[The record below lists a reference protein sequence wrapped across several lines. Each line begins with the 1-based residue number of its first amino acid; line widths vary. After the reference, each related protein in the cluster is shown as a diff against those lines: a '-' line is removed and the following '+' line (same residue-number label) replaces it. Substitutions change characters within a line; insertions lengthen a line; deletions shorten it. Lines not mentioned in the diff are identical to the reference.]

1 MLYMIVETFR
11 DPIAVYRRFR
21 DRGRLAPNGLN
32 YVNSWVTPDVT
43 RLSYRCPRRAD
54 VELYRIEGGGH
65 TWPGSEF
72 SRAIESV
79 VGPTTFS
86 INADDAMW
94 TFFQAHP
101 RRRK

>member
-1 MLYMIVETFR
+1 M
-11 DPIAVYRRFR
+11 
-21 DRGRLAPNGLN
+21 
-32 YVNSWVTPDVT
+32 T
-43 RLSYRCPRRAD
+43 RVSYRCPKRAD

-101 RRRK
+101 RPGK